1 MYIQHRFAQ
10 GYHNLAPSV
19 SIRIIVNHSMVSS
32 LKSLTVHVHTVN
44 IVLLNLNRNDMHI
57 QTTNARRHSSLSF
70 VSQLTNLL
78 HNHDTGQDNEI
89 TGAISALDQ
98 GAEVDCGLVEE
109 PVNLQ
114 TPLRAAC
121 AKVHRGV

>member
-1 MYIQHRFAQ
+1 MYIL
-10 GYHNLAPSV
+10 Y
-19 SIRIIVNHSMVSS
+19 
-32 LKSLTVHVHTVN
+32 
-44 IVLLNLNRNDMHI
+44 IVLLSSNGIDMHI
-57 QTTNARRHSSLSF
+57 
-70 VSQLTNLL
+70 
-78 HNHDTGQDNEI
+78 HDAGEDNEI

-121 AKVHRGV
+121 AKVHRERKWLGVCDVSKCDPLEE